1 MNLAQLEY
9 FEAVYARRSY
19 ATAAKDI
26 PMSHQGLL
34 KSMVALQGELGVP
47 LFCTAEGSSTVTP
60 TSYAEAFHAFA
71 VDVQA
76 RQSVLETEFERI
88 SRAGNTIRLGASTGV
103 LGMLGIS
110 FLGTFREGNPR
121 LDVIEEEVA
130 DLRCDAG
137 LANGE
142 FDLALT
148 VFPYDEAFETRPLY
162 EMDRYVWV
170 PRTDRLAKAECVR
183 IEDLAGR
190 HVGVMGPTFKNYGA
204 FSTLL
209 PPTVWSSPPW
219 TPPPRCSGSADTRTM
234 QVAWPFPPSTWR
246 ACSTRTARLWH
257 VASRGCPGVLASRG
271 AKAVRCLSRKRHWS
285 RTARCTPDASR
296 AAESRGSSRGRGASG
311 YLTIRGYEERGRRRS
326 YTLGF
331 PNHEVE
337 DGFNARLAD
346 AYTKDAA
353 A

>member
-1 MNLAQLEY
+1 MAVAVGRGPAMNLAQLEY

-121 LDVIEEEVA
+121 LDLIEEEVA

-148 VFPYDEAFETRPLY
+148 VLPYDEAFETRPLY

-170 PRTDRLAKAECVR
+170 PRTDRLAKAEYVR

-190 HVGVMGPTFKNYGA
+190 HVGVMGPTFKNYGGLLDLASAHGVEFASVDTASEMLWLSRYAHNAGCVA
-204 FSTLL
+204 FS
-209 PPTVWSSPPW
+209 
-219 TPPPRCSGSADTRTM
+219 AK
-234 QVAWPFPPSTWR
+234 
-246 ACSTRTARLWH
+246 H
-257 VASRGCPGVLASRG
+257 VASLFDQDSQIVARRFEGLPWGFGISWCKGRA
-271 AKAVRCLSRKRHWS
+271 LSEQEEALVAHCVS
-285 RTARCTPDASR
+285 YAR
-296 AAESRGSSRGRGASG
+296 
-311 YLTIRGYEERGRRRS
+311 
-326 YTLGF
+326 
-331 PNHEVE
+331 
-337 DGFNARLAD
+337 RLAD
-346 AYTKDAA
+346 RGVEGFVAG
-353 A
+353 